1 MDRVLEGGWLRSSDV
16 ARRLGVSPGTVRHYG
31 ELLRSRGY
39 PMQRRE
45 EDGLEEWLWS
55 PELVELARVAYQV
68 ARSVRPRLSF
78 EQAVELIEYAGR
90 VAVQARKGETLPEQV
105 ARVLAAVEDLGAIPE
120 DLAEAARGVSASVR
134 SVRGELQRASEE
146 VLAAAE
152 ALQDVAGAV
161 RREVEASV
169 PGGGWVVAAL
179 VLLSLAL
186 LLPWVFEA
194 VGQGI
199 SAERV
204 RFLGPVIAAFV
215 LGGVLGWWVRRI

>member
-169 PGGGWVVAAL
+169 PGGRWVVAAL
-179 VLLSLAL
+179 VLLSLAIFVPSL
-186 LLPWVFEA
+186 LGALGHGDLARSIGA
-194 VGQGI
+194 V
-199 SAERV
+199 APY
-204 RFLGPVIAAFV
+204 LGAAIF
-215 LGGVLGWWVRRI
+215 GGLVGWWLRG